1 MKTSLWVD
9 RRNQVSG
16 PGLHALII
24 GVSDYQF
31 LPGSNEFPPAGS
43 ITFGLTKVNIPAT
56 GAFRVARWL
65 KECYWHPTTK
75 LKSIRLLLS
84 PSKEELVQLEFP
96 ELAEASAT
104 QPRANTAEV
113 WQALQDWQKDCAG
126 NPGDIA
132 VLYVAGHGIQWGS
145 KDDAYVLLEDFSKDQ
160 LFLNQAIDVGRVLK
174 GMSGDQ
180 MPQAQFY
187 FVDACRIQ
195 PDEHSKFEDAGTPL
209 RLRSQFNG
217 EDLRSA
223 PIYYAACPQTAAKGH
238 RGRGTYFAEA
248 LIDCLDL
255 YARQGPNKNSGL
267 PITRNYWHVSVNS
280 LLATLQDRISEVARP
295 DGVKQDVM
303 IGGLVRPSV
312 FCASESPPDVTVVV
326 HVDPESAAQVA
337 FAELWSS
344 NRSSQIKQRSP
355 CWSRPLKLEKVP
367 VGIYLLELSASP
379 PYKGRTIAVDAQP
392 PQWNQPIIL
401 S

>member
-1 MKTSLWVD
+1 
-9 RRNQVSG
+9 
-16 PGLHALII
+16 
-24 GVSDYQF
+24 
-31 LPGSNEFPPAGS
+31 
-43 ITFGLTKVNIPAT
+43 
-56 GAFRVARWL
+56 
-65 KECYWHPTTK
+65 
-75 LKSIRLLLS
+75 
-84 PSKEELVQLEFP
+84 
-96 ELAEASAT
+96 
-104 QPRANTAEV
+104 
-113 WQALQDWQKDCAG
+113 
-126 NPGDIA
+126 
-132 VLYVAGHGIQWGS
+132 
-145 KDDAYVLLEDFSKDQ
+145 
-160 LFLNQAIDVGRVLK
+160 
-174 GMSGDQ
+174 MSGDQ